1 MTSARLMSRC
11 TVALLI
17 FQRRS
22 LPIRSDYAAQ
32 PVDVAVMGIFL
43 PLTGCTQEGTRLS
56 FLRILYSML
65 RRLDLQNLTT
75 QSSASAQ
82 QARSDFDFASRLLN
96 PASRWDIRGDPLD
109 T

>member
-43 PLTGCTQEGTRLS
+43 MGIFLPLTGCTQEGTRLS
-56 FLRILYSML
+56 FLRILQHAQET
-65 RRLDLQNLTT
+65 R
-75 QSSASAQ
+75 SSEPDNTIFSQCSAGMQ
-82 QARSDFDFASRLLN
+82 RF
-96 PASRWDIRGDPLD
+96 
-109 T
+109 